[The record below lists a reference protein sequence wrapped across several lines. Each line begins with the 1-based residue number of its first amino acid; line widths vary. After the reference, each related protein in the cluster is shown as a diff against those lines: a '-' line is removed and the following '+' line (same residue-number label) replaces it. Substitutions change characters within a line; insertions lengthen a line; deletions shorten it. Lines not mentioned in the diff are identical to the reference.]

1 LNALYERTGCKFGYI
16 WDGCR
21 VKKYGILEE
30 ILRKEFGTVW
40 IFSKESGIPRSTLSM
55 LINGKYGSDEKDT
68 QKRIEEKLK
77 NLRIGIDL
85 SHIWDPTYA
94 WYQKYVEDKAIVKN
108 GFRITVD
115 VKLND
120 EGQLTIAPFVEG
132 Y

>member
-1 LNALYERTGCKFGYI
+1 MSSEDRM
-16 WDGCR
+16 
-21 VKKYGILEE
+21 KKYGILEE
-30 ILRKEFGTVW
+30 VLRGEFGSIW
-40 IFSKESGIPRSTLSM
+40 IFSKESDIPRSSLSK
-55 LINGKYGSDEKDT
+55 LIGGKYGSDERRL

-77 NLRIGIDL
+77 RLRPGINV

-94 WYQKYVEDKAIVKN
+94 WYQEYIQGKDVVKN
-108 GFRITVD
+108 GFRVIVD